1 VGWCLDDER
10 PRDLFAERYH
20 WRFEEAPSARGLSPD
35 QTRAKMIAQVVKARD
50 AAAAD
55 EVRAQADAM
64 LDVLRSILL
73 GPDLRIVR
81 DGGPDFGMTG
91 RRPGWWKLAD
101 HIDELAWVVWVRHR
115 DVSAVP
121 RPAPSPPRR

>member
-1 VGWCLDDER
+1 MTEP

-20 WRFEEAPSARGLSPD
+20 WRFEEALSARGLTPEEA
-35 QTRAKMIAQVVKARD
+35 RAKMIAQVVKARD

-64 LDVLRSILL
+64 LDVLRSIPL

-81 DGGPDFGMTG
+81 DDGPESG
-91 RRPGWWKLAD
+91 
-101 HIDELAWVVWVRHR
+101 
-115 DVSAVP
+115 
-121 RPAPSPPRR
+121 